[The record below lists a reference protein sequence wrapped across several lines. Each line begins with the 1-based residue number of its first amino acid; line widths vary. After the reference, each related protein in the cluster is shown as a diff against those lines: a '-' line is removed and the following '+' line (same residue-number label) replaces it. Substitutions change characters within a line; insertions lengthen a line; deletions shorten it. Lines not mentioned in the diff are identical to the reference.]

1 MPAQT
6 AMSVVIA
13 PGPIS
18 LGTALAVTADGSAKA
33 SATQSQPEQCHRDES
48 TWKRVGWN
56 G

>member
-18 LGTALAVTADGSAKA
+18 PGTVSAVTAAETAKA
-33 SATQSQPEQCHRDES
+33 SAMQRDA
-48 TWKRVGWN
+48 
-56 G
+56 